1 MYHLYT
7 EIKGTLLNHSY
18 ISLIDELHP
27 TPALGG
33 YPKKEA
39 VDYIEK
45 NEFGIPRIIWVSSW
59 IYRCR

>member
-45 NEFGIPRIIWVSSW
+45 
-59 IYRCR
+59 

>member
-27 TPALGG
+27 TPALGVILR
-33 YPKKEA
+33 KKQLT
-39 VDYIEK
+39 ILK
-45 NEFGIPRIIWVSSW
+45 K
-59 IYRCR
+59 

>member
-45 NEFGIPRIIWVSSW
+45 MSLAHEDYMGLQLDISM
-59 IYRCR
+59 

>member
-33 YPKKEA
+33 YPKK
-39 VDYIEK
+39 K
-45 NEFGIPRIIWVSSW
+45 QLIILKK
-59 IYRCR
+59 

>member
-33 YPKKEA
+33 YPKKA

-45 NEFGIPRIIWVSSW
+45 MSLVHEDYMGLQLDISM
-59 IYRCR
+59 